1 MVTVIAGPTAS
12 GKSSLAIELA
22 KKIDGYI
29 ISADSMQIYKGM
41 DIGTAKVEE
50 IDRVVPHYGLDL
62 VEPGTSYSAAL
73 FQDYARNAIN
83 EIEGAGKK
91 AVICGGTGFYI
102 RAVIDD
108 YDFPKGDQDSNP
120 IRERYQKLLD
130 EVGNSEL
137 WNILNS
143 KDPESAALIHPNNSK
158 RVIRALEM
166 LDEGKNYFTLA
177 NNLKNIEQVIPA
189 NFIYID
195 VDKDILN
202 KRINERVDHMRDA
215 GLVSEVETLLDKG
228 LRGAL
233 TSSQAIGYKEIVSAL
248 DGEIT
253 IDEAFELIKTATR
266 RYAKRQ
272 RSWFRADNRY
282 HKIDGDDGDL
292 QRMLACTL
300 EILDTF
306 DKPKTAL
313 Q

>member
-22 KKIDGYI
+22 KRIDGSI

-41 DIGTAKVEE
+41 DIGTAKVDEK
-50 IDRVVPHYGLDL
+50 DRVVPHYGLDL
-62 VEPGTSYSAAL
+62 VDPGTSYSAAL
-73 FQDYARNAIN
+73 FQEYARDAIKK
-83 EIEGAGKK
+83 IESAGRE
-91 AVICGGTGFYI
+91 AILCGGTGFYI

-108 YDFPKGDQDSNP
+108 YDFPKGEQDANP
-120 IRERYQKLLD
+120 FREYYQELLN
-130 EVGNSEL
+130 EIGNVEL
-137 WNILNS
+137 WKILQN

-166 LDEGKNYFTLA
+166 LEDGKNYSVQV

-202 KRINERVDHMRDA
+202 KRINERVDEMRDA
-215 GLVSEVETLLDKG
+215 GLVDEVEGLLDKG
-228 LRGAL
+228 LRSAL

-253 IDEAFELIKTATR
+253 FDEAFEQIKTATR

-272 RSWFRADNRY
+272 RSWFRADSRY

-292 QRMLACTL
+292 QRMLADTL
-300 EILDTF
+300 EIIDTF
-306 DKPKTAL
+306 EKPKTA
-313 Q
+313 